1 MKGLQT
7 RTIIIVMLL
16 ATTGCETAVEP
27 RSFPEQTFR
36 HLPPISLDVAEID
49 IVLLFEPPLKAPHVE
64 HEMPVPPHTAI
75 ERWVVDRI
83 RTVGIS
89 GQAVLTIRDASVVEK
104 PLKPLGGIRGTFTK
118 EQSERYDA
126 RVEVEISAVGG
137 RGLRSAKA
145 MTTSSRSRTVPE
157 DASLRQRQVLWYE
170 LTERVM
176 QDFDRTFEAQ
186 IRKHLAT
193 FLK

>member
-1 MKGLQT
+1 MRGLQI
-7 RTIIIVMLL
+7 RTIMIVMLL
-16 ATTGCETAVEP
+16 AAAGCETAVEP
-27 RSFPEQTFR
+27 RSFPEQTFS
-36 HLPPISLDVAEID
+36 HLPPISLDVAEIN

-64 HEMPVPPHTAI
+64 HEMPVPPHKAI

-83 RTVGIS
+83 RTVGTS
-89 GQAVLTIRDASVVEK
+89 GQAVVTVRDASVVEK
-104 PLKPLGGIRGTFTK
+104 RLKPLGGIRGTFTK

-126 RVEVEISAVGG
+126 RVEVEISAVGS
-137 RGLRSAKA
+137 RGFRSAKA

-157 DASLRQRQVLWYE
+157 NATLRQRQVIWYE

-176 QDFDRTFEAQ
+176 KDFDLTFEAQ
-186 IRKHLAT
+186 IRQHLDA

>member
-1 MKGLQT
+1 MIGFPI
-7 RTIIIVMLL
+7 RTIMIVMLL
-16 ATTGCETAVEP
+16 AAAGCETAVGP

-36 HLPPISLDVAEID
+36 HLPPISLDVAKIE
-49 IVLLFEPPLKAPHVE
+49 IVLFFEPPLKAPHVE
-64 HEMPVPPHTAI
+64 HEMPVPPHKAI
-75 ERWVVDRI
+75 KRWVVDRI

-89 GQAVLTIRDASVVEK
+89 GQAVLTVRDASVVEK
-104 PLKPLGGIRGTFTK
+104 RLEPLGGIRGTFTK
-118 EQSERYDA
+118 EQAERYDA

-157 DASLRQRQVLWYE
+157 DISLRQRQVLWYE

-186 IRKHLAT
+186 IRKHLAA

>member
-1 MKGLQT
+1 MIGLPI
-7 RTIIIVMLL
+7 RTVIIVMLL
-16 ATTGCETAVEP
+16 AAAGCEIAVGP
-27 RSFPEQTFR
+27 RAFPEQTFR
-36 HLPPISLDVAEID
+36 HLPPISLNVAKID

-64 HEMPVPPHTAI
+64 HEMPVPPHKAI

-89 GQAVLTIRDASVVEK
+89 GQAVLTVRDASVVEK
-104 PLKPLGGIRGTFTK
+104 RLKPLGGIRGTFTK
-118 EQSERYDA
+118 EQAERYDA
-126 RVEVEISAVGG
+126 RVEVEISAIDG

-157 DASLRQRQVLWYE
+157 DATLRQRQVLWYE

-176 QDFDRTFEAQ
+176 QDFDRTLKQ
-186 IRKHLAT
+186 ISSI
-193 FLK
+193 

>member
-1 MKGLQT
+1 MTGLPI
-7 RTIIIVMLL
+7 RTIMIVILL
-16 ATTGCETAVEP
+16 AATGCETAVQP
-27 RSFPEQTFR
+27 RSFSEQTFR

-49 IVLLFEPPLKAPHVE
+49 IVLFFEPPLKAPHVE
-64 HEMPVPPHTAI
+64 HEMPVPPHKAI

-89 GQAVLTIRDASVVEK
+89 GQAVLTVRDASVVEK
-104 PLKPLGGIRGTFTK
+104 RLKPLGGIRGTFTK
-118 EQSERYDA
+118 EQAERYDA
-126 RVEVEISAVGG
+126 RVEVEISAIDG

-157 DASLRQRQVLWYE
+157 DATLHQRQILWYE
-170 LTERVM
+170 LTERIM

-186 IRKHLAT
+186 IRKHLAA